1 METKTGIPKEALAAL
16 LRLEAKQVLRG
27 FKSELFPTMTERH
40 ALALRGMSEEQMEEY
55 AKELISS
62 HDKIETP

>member
-1 METKTGIPKEALAAL
+1 MSPTDERKEIPKEALVTL

-27 FKSELFPTMTERH
+27 FPSAFFPDMTSKE

-55 AKELISS
+55 VEGFKFEEA
-62 HDKIETP
+62 